1 MNPESI
7 YRRLGPFLRPLAVP
21 YALIMERRRQAYA
34 LGRKEVYRPHV
45 PCISV
50 GNIAW
55 GGSGKTPLT
64 SALLEW
70 ADERNLR
77 VVVLSRGYG
86 GHPGDRPL
94 LVAPDT
100 PPERCG
106 DEPLMLARAHP
117 QARVVV
123 FPHRA
128 EAARFAENNLTPDL
142 FLLDDGMQH
151 LAVARDLDL
160 VLLRPADV
168 AEEWGRVIPSGS
180 WREGPKAL
188 TVASAFFLKTDAETF
203 ARLRPLIEKRLRSC
217 NVPVFSF
224 DLEPSGL
231 APLGKNAPPPDGDYA
246 LATGVGDPAGVE
258 RTAARLLARPPAA
271 VFRFADHHPF
281 GRADVERIAA
291 PGLPVVC
298 TAKDAVKLAPFAP
311 GAPVPFF
318 SLNVR
323 PAWGPAL
330 FSGQPFP
337 QWWEER
343 LHALRPEFFP

>member
-1 MNPESI
+1 MNPEFL
-7 YRRLGPFLRPLAVP
+7 YRRLAPFLRPLAAP
-21 YALIMERRRQAYA
+21 YAHIMERRRQAYA
-34 LGRKEVYRPHV
+34 LGRKEAYRPHV

-50 GNIAW
+50 GNITW

-64 SALLEW
+64 GALLAW
-70 ADERNLR
+70 AAERNLR

-86 GHPGDRPL
+86 GKPGDRPL

-142 FLLDDGMQH
+142 LLLDDGMQH

-160 VLLRPADV
+160 VLLRPTDV
-168 AEEWGRVIPSGS
+168 GEEWGRVIPSGS

-188 TVASAFFLKTDAETF
+188 AAASAFFLKTDAETLD
-203 ARLRPLIEKRLRSC
+203 RLRPLIEKRLRPFG
-217 NVPVFSF
+217 VPIFSF
-224 DLEPSGL
+224 DLAPSGL
-231 APLGKNAPPPDGDYA
+231 VSLGENVPALDGDYA

-258 RTAARLLARPPAA
+258 RTAARLLDRPPAA
-271 VFRFADHHPF
+271 VFHFPDHHHF
-281 GRADVERIAA
+281 SLADVERITT

-298 TAKDAVKLAPFAP
+298 TAKDAVKLAPFA
-311 GAPVPFF
+311 ALASVPFF
-318 SLNVR
+318 SLNVC
-323 PAWGPAL
+323 PTWGPTL
-330 FSGQPFP
+330 FSEHTFP
-337 QWWEER
+337 RWWEER
-343 LHALRPEFFP
+343 LHALRPGVFP